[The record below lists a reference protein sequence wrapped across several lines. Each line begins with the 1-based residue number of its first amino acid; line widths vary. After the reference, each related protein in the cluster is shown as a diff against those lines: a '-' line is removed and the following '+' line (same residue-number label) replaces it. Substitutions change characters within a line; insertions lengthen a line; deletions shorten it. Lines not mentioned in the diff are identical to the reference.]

1 MKAEARSQGVL
12 GRNVRSWPIPQPSLQ
27 PGYRDMWW
35 VLPIR
40 HTSWPFSQTQA
51 QPLPQPCASE
61 LPHFGVPYSKF
72 SKSPFVTCHWSG
84 LAVLFRNGVLSL
96 DLKLRRLHLCFF
108 PLEVFS
114 TFSFMTAVDEILG
127 GAISSRSSGSN
138 AVSVKNGHGVS
149 GRVCRVVV
157 SS

>member
-1 MKAEARSQGVL
+1 MVGVAHQTHL
-12 GRNVRSWPIPQPSLQ
+12 LALLLDPGPAPPQP
-27 PGYRDMWW
+27 G
-35 VLPIR
+35 
-40 HTSWPFSQTQA
+40 
-51 QPLPQPCASE
+51 ASE
-61 LPHFGVPYSKF
+61 RPHFGVPYSKF

-114 TFSFMTAVDEILG
+114 TFAFMTAVDEILG
-127 GAISSRSSGSN
+127 GAISSRGSGSH
-138 AVSVKNGHGVS
+138 AVSMKNGHGVS

>member
-1 MKAEARSQGVL
+1 M
-12 GRNVRSWPIPQPSLQ
+12 
-27 PGYRDMWW
+27 
-35 VLPIR
+35 
-40 HTSWPFSQTQA
+40 
-51 QPLPQPCASE
+51 
-61 LPHFGVPYSKF
+61 
-72 SKSPFVTCHWSG
+72 
-84 LAVLFRNGVLSL
+84 LFRNGVLSL

-127 GAISSRSSGSN
+127 GAISSRGSGSH
-138 AVSVKNGHGVS
+138 AVSMKNGHGVS